1 MYERKLRREKTQR
14 EHIEYAGAGKP
25 DIGGEFH
32 LVDHH
37 GNQRSDKDFLGR
49 WLLVYFGYTFCP
61 DICPEELEKMGNVLN
76 KLGEL
81 FESTEVLVHCLICLL
96 FINVHKPVAT

>member
-1 MYERKLRREKTQR
+1 MFLYERKLRKEKAQR
-14 EHIEYAGAGKP
+14 ERIEYTGAGKP

-37 GNQRSDKDFLGR
+37 GNQCSDKDFLGH

-76 KLGEL
+76 KLGKL
-81 FESTEVLVHCLICLL
+81 FEFISVVYNVCKRHVSLL
-96 FINVHKPVAT
+96 